1 MTCLAGCSNT
11 SKKIEVTEFDVPVE
25 VLEFKDPAVG
35 KALASILDST
45 NLEEFS
51 DADAFYIKYLE
62 TPSTVSVE
70 SEIDGAY
77 SYTYNLTID
86 TYHCDYGEQ
95 QLDSSHGACKLA
107 GKWCFATS
115 ATTVDHLFK
124 KTGRTDKAKM
134 WTTDE
139 VCPCYESRI
148 ELNIDAENKITYRDF
163 EIGIA
168 DFSI

>member
-11 SKKIEVTEFDVPVE
+11 SKKIEVTKFDVPVE
-25 VLEFKDPAVG
+25 VLEFKDPAVV

-45 NLEEFS
+45 HLEEFH
-51 DADAFYIKYLE
+51 DADAFCIKYLE
-62 TPSTVSVE
+62 TPDTVHVE

-107 GKWCFATS
+107 GKWCFAAS
-115 ATTVDHLFK
+115 AATVEHLFN

-139 VCPCYESRI
+139 ACPCAESRI

-163 EIGIA
+163 ELAIA
-168 DFSI
+168 E